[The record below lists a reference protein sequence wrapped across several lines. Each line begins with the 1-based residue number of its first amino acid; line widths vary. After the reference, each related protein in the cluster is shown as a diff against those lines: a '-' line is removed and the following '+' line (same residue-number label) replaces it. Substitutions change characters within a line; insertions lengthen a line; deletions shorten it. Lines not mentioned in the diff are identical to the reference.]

1 MNEPNDFVDVLIIGA
16 GLSGVG
22 AACQLRRLC
31 PERSLRVFESRAASG
46 GTWDLFRYPGIR
58 SDSDMYTF
66 SYGFKP
72 WLDDSAIADGDK
84 IRAYIREAAAEFD
97 VEPHTR
103 YLHKVVSANWS
114 SADKRWLVTAER
126 SDTGER
132 VSVSC
137 RFVFN
142 CSGYYDYDEGYTPEF
157 DGTKDFSGQII
168 HAQQWPE
175 ELDYRGKRVVV
186 IGSGAT
192 AITLVPTMAK
202 DTASITMLQRSPT
215 YIAHVPSEDPTARK
229 LKKWLPKSLVFRLMR
244 WKKVAFQLYIY
255 RLSRKNPEMLRKF
268 LLGLV
273 RKELGPDYDIGTHF
287 TPHYNPWDQRLC
299 ASRDGDLFAAIRE
312 GRAEVVTDHID
323 HFNEQGIA
331 LKSGAQLEADI
342 VVMATGLNLK
352 FAGGIAYSIDDK
364 ILDFKEHF
372 IYRGMMFSD
381 VPNMAFTV
389 GYTNSSWTLKADLVS
404 AYVCRLLNKMKSTG
418 KDSATPRINGSL
430 EEAPLLDF
438 DAGYVVRSRS
448 EMPKQGDRFPWKMY
462 QNYIKDFISMRLGRL
477 DKNEIELR

>member
-331 LKSGAQLEADI
+331 LKSGTQLEADI